1 MTRPSRLAVSPIR
14 AALSGTCPRCG
25 EGRLWSGF
33 LAVRPR
39 CEVCGLDLARHDSG
53 DGPAVF
59 LIFILGFL
67 VVPIVLWVEMTWRPA
82 LWIHAVLALVLVLGG
97 ALALLRP
104 AKAYVLALQYRHR
117 SEDFEDEGGASGR

>member
-1 MTRPSRLAVSPIR
+1 MTPSSRALVSPIR

-25 EGRLWSGF
+25 EGRLWNGF
-33 LAVRPR
+33 LAVKPR
-39 CEVCGLDLARHDSG
+39 CPVCGLDLARHDSG

-67 VVPIVLWVEMTWRPA
+67 VVPIVFWVEMTWRPA
-82 LWIHAVLALVLVLGG
+82 LWVHAVLALVLVLGG

-117 SEDFEDEGGASGR
+117 SEDFEEEDGAAGR